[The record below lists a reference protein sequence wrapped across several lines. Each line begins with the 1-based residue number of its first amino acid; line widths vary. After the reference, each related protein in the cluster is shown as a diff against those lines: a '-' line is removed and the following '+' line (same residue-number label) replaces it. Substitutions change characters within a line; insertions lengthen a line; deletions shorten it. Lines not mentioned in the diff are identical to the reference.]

1 MEDYMRKLALWHTK
15 TFKPIMTHEELEPI
29 MAKLGFVGLPVITS
43 SPSTSTPPPIAT
55 SVSPSGSGYNNNS
68 WKEYYFTAGGSKNP
82 WVTEPL
88 PRPKLP
94 YPRIDGLHH
103 KTYGAFCDAVA
114 FYINKSS
121 QSNLADHFH
130 VRGMPLHR
138 VHDRPFDKKFRLIN
152 EDEIFYVYREGT
164 FDPATAATIIP
175 TCNSKINNNNIG
187 HSNTGTSSAMDHRL
201 VLLKDINHNI
211 GISSHTIV
219 S

>member
-15 TFKPIMTHEELEPI
+15 TFKPIMTHDELEPI
-29 MAKLGFVGLPVITS
+29 MAKLGFVGLSVHSSASS
-43 SPSTSTPPPIAT
+43 SPVATSI
-55 SVSPSGSGYNNNS
+55 SVSPSSSYNNIS
-68 WKEYYFTAGGSKNP
+68 WKEYYFTAGGSRNP

-114 FYINKSS
+114 FYIGK
-121 QSNLADHFH
+121 SNLADHFH
-130 VRGMPLHR
+130 VR
-138 VHDRPFDKKFRLIN
+138 
-152 EDEIFYVYREGT
+152 EGT
-164 FDPATAATIIP
+164 LDPATAATTILP
-175 TCNSKINNNNIG
+175 SACNSKINNNNNIG
-187 HSNTGTSSAMDHRL
+187 NSNSSAMDHRL

-211 GISSHTIV
+211 KGISSHTIV

>member
-29 MAKLGFVGLPVITS
+29 MAKLGFVGLPVNS
-43 SPSTSTPPPIAT
+43 SSSSPPIAT
-55 SVSPSGSGYNNNS
+55 SVSPSPSSSNIS
-68 WKEYYFTAGGSKNP
+68 WKEYYFTAGGSRNP

-103 KTYGAFCDAVA
+103 KTYGVFCDAVA
-114 FYINKSS
+114 FYIGK
-121 QSNLADHFH
+121 SNLADHFH

-152 EDEIFYVYREGT
+152 DDEVFYVYREGT
-164 FDPATAATIIP
+164 LDPATAAATATILP
-175 TCNSKINNNNIG
+175 PPCNSKINNIG
-187 HSNTGTSSAMDHRL
+187 NSTMDHRL
-201 VLLKDINHNI
+201 VLLKDINHII

>member
-15 TFKPIMTHEELEPI
+15 TFKPIMTHDELEPI
-29 MAKLGFVGLPVITS
+29 MAKLGFVGLSVHSSASS
-43 SPSTSTPPPIAT
+43 SPVATPV
-55 SVSPSGSGYNNNS
+55 SVSGSSYNNIS
-68 WKEYYFTAGGSKNP
+68 WKEYYFTAGGSRNP

-88 PRPKLP
+88 PRPKLS

-114 FYINKSS
+114 FYIEK
-121 QSNLADHFH
+121 SNLADHFH

-152 EDEIFYVYREGT
+152 DDEVFYVYREGT
-164 FDPATAATIIP
+164 LDPPTAAAANILP
-175 TCNSKINNNNIG
+175 PACNSKKNNNIG
-187 HSNTGTSSAMDHRL
+187 NKEPNSNSTTMDHRL

-211 GISSHTIV
+211 KGISSHTIV